1 MSASAKI
8 TQLSDVPADTTFL
21 FRVRPVDGGEER
33 EAILIRTQSNGTV
46 DTDGNGSVDA
56 GSDDSVDAESDD
68 SVDAESDDSVDTDGN
83 DSGDPEGDD
92 SGDAESDGSD
102 RFANGDSVAGWLN
115 YCQHFTHITLD
126 KGSGAEMRD
135 GEVICTNH
143 GAYFEADTGRCSF
156 GPCEGAF
163 LTEIDVCVED
173 GAVYLVDDDYTFVA
187 TGGIETDDAD
197 LGSTSNYEF

>member
-46 DTDGNGSVDA
+46 DTDGNG
-56 GSDDSVDAESDD
+56 
-68 SVDAESDDSVDTDGN
+68 
-83 DSGDPEGDD
+83 SGDPEGDD